1 MPFLLLWRLKKGAL
15 TTWSLDEESR
25 EMSYNVIVPL
35 DGSITAER
43 AILPALELAR
53 RRLGVLRFVQ
63 VLPAGAEALPETREY
78 LKSKVDLCHESEVQA
93 AYEILWGEPFEILL
107 QQAANSD
114 VVVMSS
120 HGRSGFDRFMLG
132 SVAEKVVR
140 RASCPI
146 LVVRSSAVYLDH
158 LKRILVPLDGS
169 DFSVKALPEASSL
182 AQTSGATLVL
192 ARIVEPTNVHPR
204 YVPEHEPQE
213 QARQVDGYLN
223 EVKSR
228 VDSSIPVEI
237 VHGFGSPSRV
247 LLELAE
253 SQNIDLVVMATH
265 GRSGLDRFFLG
276 SVAENLLR
284 TSQTP
289 VLLVSV
295 RD

>member
-1 MPFLLLWRLKKGAL
+1 
-15 TTWSLDEESR
+15 
-25 EMSYNVIVPL
+25 MSYNIIVPL

-43 AILPALELAR
+43 AILPAMELAR
-53 RRLGVLRFVQ
+53 RRCGVLHFLQ
-63 VLPAGAEALPETREY
+63 VLPSGAEMSPEAKEY
-78 LKSKVDLCHESEVQA
+78 LESKVETCRESQLQATFEVL
-93 AYEILWGEPFEILL
+93 EGDPDRILL
-107 QQAANSD
+107 ERAAKSD

-132 SVAEKVVR
+132 SVTEKVVR
-140 RASCPI
+140 RSPCPV
-146 LVVRSSAVYLDH
+146 LVVRSNAVYLDH
-158 LKRILVPLDGS
+158 LERILVPLDGS
-169 DFSVKALPEASSL
+169 GFSVQALPEASKL
-182 AQTSGATLVL
+182 AKASGATLVL

-204 YVPEHEPQE
+204 YVPDYDPIE
-213 QARQVDGYLN
+213 QARQVDDYLN
-223 EVKSR
+223 QVKSG

-276 SVAENLLR
+276 SVAENVLR
-284 TSQTP
+284 ASQTP
-289 VLLVSV
+289 VLLISV

>member
-1 MPFLLLWRLKKGAL
+1 
-15 TTWSLDEESR
+15 
-25 EMSYNVIVPL
+25 MSYNIVVPL

-43 AILPALELAR
+43 AILPAVELAR
-53 RRLGVLRFVQ
+53 RHHGVLRFVQ

-114 VVVMSS
+114 IVVMSS

-146 LVVRSSAVYLDH
+146 LVVRSNAVYLDH

-169 DFSVKALPEASSL
+169 GFSVQALPEASKL
-182 AQTSGATLVL
+182 AQASGATLVL

-204 YVPEHEPQE
+204 YVPEHDPQE

-276 SVAENLLR
+276 SVAENVLR
-284 TSQTP
+284 ASQTP